1 LYPPATVKA
10 LRFPQVCAV
19 LRIYSR
25 PSPCCHCPFLYDD
38 EHDTIG
44 GQVGGTGREGI
55 SRLRFLVSAY
65 CASRTQLR
73 DGGLYRSLATGPDSS
88 VGNLRPLHPGCL
100 GGTLRQHHAVRSVP
114 FACPEPRRAP
124 PHPRKPSRFFPY
136 WHEADTTEILIANPR
151 LEFRLTAPKLSQLR
165 ISNRKKS
172 AIFYPV
178 FRRSAK
184 IVLPPLFPSGRD
196 SSPP

>member
-1 LYPPATVKA
+1 LYPPPLSRHCVFHRSAQSCGFTAARAHAAIARFYMTTNTTQSEARSGALEERGFRVYGFWCPRTV
-10 LRFPQVCAV
+10 RPGRSCGTVDSTGV
-19 LRIYSR
+19 LPPDPTPLSGIYAR
-25 PSPCCHCPFLYDD
+25 CIP
-38 EHDTIG
+38 
-44 GQVGGTGREGI
+44 
-55 SRLRFLVSAY
+55 A
-65 CASRTQLR
+65 ASS
-73 DGGLYRSLATGPDSS
+73 GLS
-88 VGNLRPLHPGCL
+88 VND
-100 GGTLRQHHAVRSVP
+100 HAVRSVP